1 MPSDSS
7 VVTDADIE
15 WEECRIVCELLVVPR
30 DVVTLEANLD
40 R

>member
-1 MPSDSS
+1 MLPIL
-7 VVTDADIE
+7 VTDADIE
-15 WEECRIVCELLVVPR
+15 REVCRIVCELLVVPR